1 MTVVGSSPLFYTYS
15 VRETKRHEKIV
26 ILDRDGVLNID
37 TGHPYKIEE
46 MVLTN
51 YSYSLMP
58 LLRDL
63 NAFVVVCTN
72 QSGIGRRIFSKFQME
87 DFNLNLMAELN
98 STFSYQMHSLMACP
112 HTPNDECFCR
122 KPKPGMLNL
131 ISKKYQ
137 TPLSNFI
144 FIGNSESDFLAAK
157 AAGIAFQF
165 VNSPNLTKVI
175 SDWYLSDSH

>member
-1 MTVVGSSPLFYTYS
+1 MTAYVSSPLFYTYS
-15 VRETKRHEKIV
+15 SRETKRNEKIV

-37 TGHPYKIEE
+37 TGHPYKIED

-63 NAFVVVCTN
+63 NAFIVVCTN
-72 QSGIGRRIFSKFQME
+72 QSGIGRKIFSEFQME
-87 DFNLNLMAELN
+87 EFNLKLKAELN
-98 STFSYQMHSLMACP
+98 STFSYQMHSLIACP
-112 HTPNDECFCR
+112 HAPNDECFCR
-122 KPKPGMLNL
+122 KPKPEMLNL
-131 ISKKYQ
+131 ISKRYQ
-137 TPLSNFI
+137 TPLSNVI

-165 VNSPNLTKVI
+165 VDSPNLTKVI
-175 SDWYLSDSH
+175 SDWYLNDPH